1 MLRPPSFSVQEEGG
15 EGKSRGAVPGLLRGV
30 VILDYFPLAEVIEPQ
45 GNSQNIGRC
54 QLSKI
59 GLHLASAERAFTDLR
74 AVTPLIWEHVNP
86 YGRFKLDTETR
97 LDLSPNGW

>member
-1 MLRPPSFSVQEEGG
+1 MP
-15 EGKSRGAVPGLLRGV
+15 
-30 VILDYFPLAEVIEPQ
+30 
-45 GNSQNIGRC
+45 
-54 QLSKI
+54 LSKI

-97 LDLSPNGW
+97 LDLSPNGPW